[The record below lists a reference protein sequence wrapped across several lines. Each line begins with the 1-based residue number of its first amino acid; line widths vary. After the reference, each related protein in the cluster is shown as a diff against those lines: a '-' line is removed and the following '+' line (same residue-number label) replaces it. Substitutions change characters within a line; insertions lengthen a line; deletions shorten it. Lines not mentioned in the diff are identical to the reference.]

1 MTGIYV
7 MLIELERPHLILAGK
22 KHRFDFQKGFYGYV
36 GSALSGLEK
45 RLERH
50 LSSRKR
56 LHWHVDYLL
65 RAAKIR
71 NIICAETGIRKECM
85 LAQTLSQRLPPIAG
99 FGCSDCHCQSHLFFC
114 QDIEAL
120 KASVFDAF
128 RSLELHPFVYI

>member
-71 NIICAETGIRKECM
+71 NIICAETGMRKECM
-85 LAQTLSQRLPPIAG
+85 LAQTLSQRLPLIAG

-114 QDIEAL
+114 QDIEVL
-120 KASVFDAF
+120 KACVFDAF
-128 RSLELHPFVYI
+128 RSLELNPFVYM